1 MRNFFLLLS
10 LLCINDL
17 CHAQVEQGEEN
28 EAFKQPNDT
37 VFLMKRQSPKKAAL
51 LSTVLPGAGQIYNK
65 KYWKLPIVYG
75 GLGALGA
82 WVGVNI
88 KNLRGYTDAY
98 KLEIDNDPN
107 TSGSFKGVTGQNP
120 LNVKRDDAKRSLDLS
135 IILLS
140 VFYSL
145 NIVDA
150 SVDAHLFDYS
160 ITDDLSVSLE
170 PDFGTYQSFNGS
182 QTRVGLNFALH
193 FKQKEK
199 L

>member
-1 MRNFFLLLS
+1 MRNFFFLLGLI
-10 LLCINDL
+10 CIGGF
-17 CHAQVEQGEEN
+17 CHAQVEQGEDVEV
-28 EAFKQPNDT
+28 FKQPEDT
-37 VFLMKRQSPKKAAL
+37 VFLIKRQSPKKAAL
-51 LSTVLPGAGQIYNK
+51 LSAVLPGSGQIYNK

-75 GLGALGA
+75 GLGALGT
-82 WVGVNI
+82 WVGINV
-88 KNLRGYTDAY
+88 KNLKGYTDAY

-120 LNVKRDDAKRSLDLS
+120 LNVKQDDAKRSLDLS
-135 IILLS
+135 IIILS
-140 VFYSL
+140 VFYTL

-182 QTRVGLNFALH
+182 QTHVGLNFALH

>member
-1 MRNFFLLLS
+1 MRNFFFLLGLI
-10 LLCINDL
+10 CISNL
-17 CHAQVEQGEEN
+17 CHAQVEQGVESEV
-28 EAFKQPNDT
+28 FKKPQDT
-37 VFLMKRQSPKKAAL
+37 VILMKRQSPKKAAL
-51 LSTVLPGAGQIYNK
+51 LSAVLPGSGQVYNK

-75 GLGALGA
+75 GLGALGT
-82 WVGVNI
+82 WVGINV
-88 KNLRGYTDAY
+88 KNLKGYTDAY

-107 TSGSFKGVTGQNP
+107 TSGSFMGVTGQNP
-120 LNVKRDDAKRSLDLS
+120 LNVKREDAKRSLDLS

-140 VFYSL
+140 VFYTL

-150 SVDAHLFDYS
+150 SVDAHLFNYS

-170 PDFGTYQSFNGS
+170 PDFGSYQSFNGS
-182 QTRVGLNFALH
+182 HTRVGLNFALH